1 MGRPSQHDIDRLLDV
16 AAELVAAGGPST
28 VTVSAVARAA
38 RAPSGSIYHR
48 FPGRSAMLAALW
60 LRTTER
66 FQEGFLAALTT
77 DPPSRAVL
85 DAARHVVT
93 WSRAHPDETQIL
105 LYGPADF
112 DGPNWPAEARERLEQ
127 GNGRVTSAL
136 RDLARRLGRD
146 EPPDVERLLLATVD
160 LPYATVRRHHR
171 SGEPIP
177 PYAEDLVTG
186 CAAALIADL
195 PEPAGQSGAGP
206 GRPR

>member
-1 MGRPSQHDIDRLLDV
+1 MGRPSRHDIDRLLDV
-16 AAELVAAGGPST
+16 AAELVAAGGPSA

-60 LRTTER
+60 LRTAER
-66 FQEGFLAALTT
+66 FQEGFLAALNA
-77 DPPSRAVL
+77 DPPARAVQ

-112 DGPNWPAEARERLEQ
+112 DGANWPAEARERLEQ

-136 RDLARRLGRD
+136 RGLAGRLGRD
-146 EPPDVERLLLATVD
+146 EPHDVERLLLATVD

-177 PYAEDLVTG
+177 AYAEDLVTG
-186 CAAALIADL
+186 CAAALIAETTGGTTTATRA
-195 PEPAGQSGAGP
+195 PSG
-206 GRPR
+206 